1 VTFIP
6 ILTFLLLLPAMGARA
21 EEAEVI
27 PSARL
32 APSEAKPAQQPP
44 KPAPVLSAS
53 NATDSSSAFA
63 PPPAIF
69 RNLSAVSGGAVLGQD
84 ASFASMG
91 TALGRYQH
99 KLYLAIG
106 SRWHVKVSQM
116 KAKMPTL
123 DRVVVRFQVNAD
135 GTLSDIDI
143 VQGNPNSI
151 LGTISADSIK
161 QSSNLIG
168 PFPADLKAENPR
180 GFPWELAFRTY
191 KSGD

>member
-1 VTFIP
+1 MTFIP
-6 ILTFLLLLPAMGARA
+6 ILTLLLLLPSIGVRA

-44 KPAPVLSAS
+44 KPTPVLSAS
-53 NATDSSSAFA
+53 NATDSSSAIA
-63 PPPAIF
+63 PPPDIF
-69 RNLSAVSGGAVLGQD
+69 RNLSAVSGGAALSQD
-84 ASFASMG
+84 VSFATKG
-91 TALGRYQH
+91 TNLNRYQH
-99 KLYLAIG
+99 KLYLAIA
-106 SRWHVKVSQM
+106 SRWNLKVAQTM
-116 KAKMPTL
+116 AKIGA
-123 DRVVVRFQVNAD
+123 DRVVVRFHVNAD

-161 QSSNLIG
+161 QASNLIG
-168 PFPADLKAENPR
+168 PFPVDLKAENPR

>member
-1 VTFIP
+1 MTSLP
-6 ILTFLLLLPAMGARA
+6 ILTLLLLLPSIGVGA

-32 APSEAKPAQQPP
+32 APFEAKPAPQPP

-63 PPPAIF
+63 PPPEIF
-69 RNLSAVSGGAVLGQD
+69 RNLSAVSGGAALSQD
-84 ASFASMG
+84 VSFATKG
-91 TALGRYQH
+91 TNLNRYQQ
-99 KLYLAIG
+99 KLYLAIA
-106 SRWHVKVSQM
+106 SRWNLKVAQTM
-116 KAKMPTL
+116 AKIGA
-123 DRVVVRFQVNAD
+123 DRVVVRFHVNAD

-180 GFPWELAFRTY
+180 GFPWELAFRVY
-191 KSGD
+191 KSGN

>member
-1 VTFIP
+1 MTSLPV
-6 ILTFLLLLPAMGARA
+6 LTLLLLLPSIGVRA

-32 APSEAKPAQQPP
+32 APSEAKPAPQPP
-44 KPAPVLSAS
+44 KPARVLSAS
-53 NATDSSSAFA
+53 NATDSSSAIA
-63 PPPAIF
+63 PPPDIF
-69 RNLSAVSGGAVLGQD
+69 RNLSAVSGGAALSQD
-84 ASFASMG
+84 VSFATKG
-91 TALGRYQH
+91 TNLNRYQH
-99 KLYLAIG
+99 KLYLAIA
-106 SRWHVKVSQM
+106 SRWNLKVAQTM
-116 KAKMPTL
+116 AKIGA
-123 DRVVVRFQVNAD
+123 DRVVVRFHVNAD

-168 PFPADLKAENPR
+168 PFPVDLKAENPR

>member
-1 VTFIP
+1 MTSIP
-6 ILTFLLLLPAMGARA
+6 ILTFLLLLPTIGGRA
-21 EEAEVI
+21 EEVEVI

-32 APSEAKPAQQPP
+32 APSEAKPAPQPP

-63 PPPAIF
+63 PPPDIF
-69 RNLSAVSGGAVLGQD
+69 RNLSAVSGGAALSQD
-84 ASFASMG
+84 VSFATKG
-91 TALGRYQH
+91 TNLNRYQH
-99 KLYLAIG
+99 KLYLAIA
-106 SRWHVKVSQM
+106 SRWNLKVAQTM
-116 KAKMPTL
+116 AKIGA
-123 DRVVVRFQVNAD
+123 DRVVARFYVNAD

-168 PFPADLKAENPR
+168 PFPVDLKAENPR

>member
-1 VTFIP
+1 VTSIP
-6 ILTFLLLLPAMGARA
+6 ILTFLLLLPAIGASA
-21 EEAEVI
+21 GEAEVI

-32 APSEAKPAQQPP
+32 APSEAKPASQPP

-63 PPPAIF
+63 TPPDIF
-69 RNLSAVSGGAVLGQD
+69 RNRSAVPGGAALSQD
-84 ASFASMG
+84 VSFATKG
-91 TALGRYQH
+91 TNLNRYQH
-99 KLYLAIG
+99 KLYLAIA
-106 SRWHVKVSQM
+106 SRWNLKVAQTM
-116 KAKMPTL
+116 AKIGA
-123 DRVVVRFQVNAD
+123 DRVVVRFYVNAD

-143 VQGNPNSI
+143 VQGDPNSI

-180 GFPWELAFRTY
+180 GFPWQLAFRVY
-191 KSGD
+191 KSGN

>member
-1 VTFIP
+1 MTSTP
-6 ILTFLLLLPAMGARA
+6 ILTLLLLLPSIGVRA

-44 KPAPVLSAS
+44 KPTPVLSAS
-53 NATDSSSAFA
+53 NATDSSSAIA
-63 PPPAIF
+63 PPPDIF
-69 RNLSAVSGGAVLGQD
+69 RNLSAVSGGAALSQD
-84 ASFASMG
+84 VSFA
-91 TALGRYQH
+91 LNRYQH
-99 KLYLAIG
+99 KLYLAIA
-106 SRWHVKVSQM
+106 SRWNLKVAQTM
-116 KAKMPTL
+116 AKIGA
-123 DRVVVRFQVNAD
+123 DRVVVRFHVNAD

-168 PFPADLKAENPR
+168 PFPVDLKAENPR